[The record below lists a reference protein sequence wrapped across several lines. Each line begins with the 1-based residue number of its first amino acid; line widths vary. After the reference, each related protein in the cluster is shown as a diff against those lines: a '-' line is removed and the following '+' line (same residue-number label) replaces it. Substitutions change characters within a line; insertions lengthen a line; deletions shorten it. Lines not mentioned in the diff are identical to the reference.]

1 LFQAAITADEYFW
14 HCYLFSRP
22 HPPATTPASS
32 SPPLLIPFTNESNT
46 KELGCMTL
54 VTSTTAR
61 GSLLYKTEQHHSFL
75 RGREKKK
82 PKEEVKEGKNNQ
94 KPKKKKKKPKKKIK
108 KGKKN
113 QKPKKKKKKLR
124 TFLQKLHKNLL
135 RILSRRRLRSLC
147 LSFSLTSRSSSC
159 ALLCVRLW
167 VLFSACSSAVVAERR
182 VGARRQNRS

>member
-94 KPKKKKKKPKKKIK
+94 KPKKKKK
-108 KGKKN
+108 
-113 QKPKKKKKKLR
+113 LR

-135 RILSRRRLRSLC
+135 RILSRRRLRSLF
-147 LSFSLTSRSSSC
+147 LSQISIFFLRIVVR
-159 ALLCVRLW
+159 AIVGAVLCVFFR
-167 VLFSACSSAVVAERR
+167 SCRR
-182 VGARRQNRS
+182 AASRGPTTKS

>member
-61 GSLLYKTEQHHSFL
+61 GSLLYKTKQHHSFL
-75 RGREKKK
+75 RGRKKT
-82 PKEEVKEGKNNQ
+82 PKEEVKERKNN
-94 KPKKKKKKPKKKIK
+94 KN
-108 KGKKN
+108 KKN
-113 QKPKKKKKKLR
+113 CAG
-124 TFLQKLHKNLL
+124 FYKNS
-135 RILSRRRLRSLC
+135 IKIC
-147 LSFSLTSRSSSC
+147 
-159 ALLCVRLW
+159 
-167 VLFSACSSAVVAERR
+167 
-182 VGARRQNRS
+182 